1 MDVKAH
7 HTLDELLTLY
17 KTEMDPRLAR
27 RIQAIYLAR
36 KSFTCPQIMDLTGAK
51 RRTIQNW
58 VRWYND
64 GAIAGLKDRPR
75 SGRTPKLSASQQRRL
90 CKRLDAGTTN
100 SQRGPILNGPAIQQ
114 VLAREFGV
122 LYCLNGVYELLHRL
136 GYSCLCPRP
145 KHEQSDPEVQEAFK
159 KTSLHCWKRSKP
171 AIRTRESKCG
181 SRMKRGSPSR
191 AR

>member
-1 MDVKAH
+1 MNVKAH

-51 RRTIQNW
+51 RRTVQNW
-58 VRWYND
+58 IRWYND
-64 GAIAGLKDRPR
+64 EGIEGLKDRPR
-75 SGRTPKLSASQQRRL
+75 SGRPTKLSASQQRRL
-90 CKRLDAGTTN
+90 CQCLDAGTTV
-100 SQRGPILNGPAIQQ
+100 SQRTRILNGPAIQRILEQ
-114 VLAREFGV
+114 EFGV

-145 KHEQSDPEVQEAFK
+145 KHEQGNPQAQEAFK
-159 KTSLHCWKRSKP
+159 KTSLLYWKRSKP
-171 AIRTRESKCG
+171 SIQARGSKSG
-181 SRMKRGSPSR
+181 SRMRRGSASKGR
-191 AR
+191 

>member
-1 MDVKAH
+1 MNVKAH

-51 RRTIQNW
+51 RRTVQNW
-58 VRWYND
+58 IRWYND
-64 GAIAGLKDRPR
+64 EGIEGLKDRPR
-75 SGRTPKLSASQQRRL
+75 SGRPTKLSASQQRRL
-90 CKRLDAGTTN
+90 CQCLDADTTV
-100 SQRGPILNGPAIQQ
+100 SQRTRILNGPAIQRILEQ
-114 VLAREFGV
+114 EFGV

-145 KHEQSDPEVQEAFK
+145 KHEQGNPQAQEAFK
-159 KTSLHCWKRSKP
+159 KTSLRCWTKSP
-171 AIRTRESKCG
+171 QTIQANELKCG
-181 SRMKRGSPSR
+181 SKMRRGSASKGR
-191 AR
+191 